1 MLKYVF
7 AATLLFTT
15 HPGPSAAQEPLFR
28 PVKNLNTLRKTVGT
42 ALHNMNL
49 RRRQYRQM
57 RARLKSNY
65 KTWKRQGKLEQ
76 KQTGM
81 TSTATRQRIEAYGG
95 TLAQLR
101 RATCDKAAG
110 YAGVGLVGALWLS
123 VAPPPTPPLVPGL
136 AAVGPTYLMFRG
148 QEKEAQAIKQAE
160 RLGVTIGSNLLEFAN
175 RMDRMSRR

>member
-7 AATLLFTT
+7 ATTLLFTT
-15 HPGPSAAQEPLFR
+15 HPGSSAAQERFR
-28 PVKNLNTLRKTVGT
+28 PVKQLNTWRRAVGT

-49 RRRQYRQM
+49 RRTQYRQM
-57 RARLKSNY
+57 RAQLKSNY
-65 KTWKRQGKLEQ
+65 KTWKRRGKLEE
-76 KQTGM
+76 KRTGM
-81 TSTATRQRIEAYGG
+81 ISTSTRQRIEAYGG

-110 YAGVGLVGALWLS
+110 YAGIGLVGALWLS

-136 AAVGPTYLMFRG
+136 ATVGPTYLMFRG